1 MAITNPI
8 VSTAEVQTVTV
19 DATGGT
25 FTVTWNGATTGT
37 IAFNASGAT
46 FSAAMDTVTDRA
58 GECVVTG
65 GPGAAGG
72 GTPYTLTWSAD
83 RGTCRPRRRRPL
95 G

>member
-25 FTVTWNGATTGT
+25 FTVTWNGGTTGT

-46 FSAAMDTVTDRA
+46 F
-58 GECVVTG
+58 
-65 GPGAAGG
+65 
-72 GTPYTLTWSAD
+72 
-83 RGTCRPRRRRPL
+83 
-95 G
+95 